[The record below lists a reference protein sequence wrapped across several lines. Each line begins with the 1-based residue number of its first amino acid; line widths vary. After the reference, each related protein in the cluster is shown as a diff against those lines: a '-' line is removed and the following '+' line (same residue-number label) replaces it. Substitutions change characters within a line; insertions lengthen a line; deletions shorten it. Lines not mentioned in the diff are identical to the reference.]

1 MAQENPIM
9 QVYRAEDGWRWRLKA
24 RNGRIVASSGE
35 RFDKKSN
42 AIRAAETVL
51 SMAFD
56 AELHVEESTTL

>member
-35 RFDKKSN
+35 RFDSKSN
-42 AIRAAETVL
+42 AVRAAESIL
-51 SMAFD
+51 SLAFN
-56 AELHVEESTTL
+56 AELHVEG